1 MRLKSD
7 LRLLSLHLSDAH
19 LAFDLGPAIWR
30 ILIELQSAH
39 VNTANHERLV
49 VIGFDVAIVL
59 LEHAVTVVL
68 MIQG

>member
-1 MRLKSD
+1 MWT
-7 LRLLSLHLSDAH
+7 LSISNVLTNSH
-19 LAFDLGPAIWR
+19 LAFDLGSAIWR

-39 VNTANHERLV
+39 VNTANHESLV

-59 LEHAVTVVL
+59 LEHAITVVL